1 MNPNIK
7 EEWLTSRNWFDYH
20 GLYEWAANMPFKK
33 YVEVGSW
40 KGHSI
45 SFLAQIIVQAQ
56 VKTDYEIYAVDLWEN
71 SKMSDTQVPELPYI
85 HEIFTENLT
94 RAGVREHVKD
104 LKMSSVEASKLFKDK
119 SLDFVFIDA
128 DHSYESV
135 KEDITHWKPKLKPGC
150 VLAGHDY
157 YAPGVKRAVQQLIST
172 YDLFGPCWVTK
183 CL

>member
-1 MNPNIK
+1 MNPNIQK
-7 EEWLTSRNWFDYH
+7 EWLTSRNWFDYR
-20 GLYEWAANMPFKK
+20 GFYEWAANMPFKR

-45 SFLAQIIVQAQ
+45 SFLAQIIVQAF
-56 VKTDYEIYAVDLWEN
+56 EIYAVDLWEY
-71 SKMSDTQVPELPYI
+71 SKMPDTQVPELPYI
-85 HEIFTENLT
+85 HEIFSENLT
-94 RAGVREHVKD
+94 QAGVREYIKD
-104 LKMSSVEASKLFKDK
+104 LKMSFVEASKLFKDK

-135 KEDITHWKPKLKPGC
+135 KEDIEHWKPKVKPGL

-157 YAPGVKRAVQQLIST
+157 YDPEVKRAVQETIPIYT
-172 YDLFGPCWVTK
+172 LFGSCWVTK